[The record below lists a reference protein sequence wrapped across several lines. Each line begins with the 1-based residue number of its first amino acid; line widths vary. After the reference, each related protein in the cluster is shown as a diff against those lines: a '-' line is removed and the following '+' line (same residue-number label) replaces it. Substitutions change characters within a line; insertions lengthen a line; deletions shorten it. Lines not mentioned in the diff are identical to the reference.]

1 MENKKFE
8 LTKLN
13 LGGKMENKKVKLC
26 SGNLE
31 AVSIMQNMVY
41 INISTYRNLKNKDFN
56 DKLIRDNFE
65 LICDN
70 YIRLRMTPFINY
82 YRGELCEKINKYK
95 IQSNINVGY
104 NLIIDL
110 EKDYHDCVKM
120 SVNVDGRESEPVLI
134 NIFNVK
140 FEAGY

>member
-1 MENKKFE
+1 
-8 LTKLN
+8 
-13 LGGKMENKKVKLC
+13 MENKKVKLC

-82 YRGELCEKINKYK
+82 YRGGLCEKINKYK

-120 SVNVDGRESEPVLI
+120 SVNVDGRESDPVSI

-140 FEAGY
+140 FEEGY

>member
-1 MENKKFE
+1 
-8 LTKLN
+8 
-13 LGGKMENKKVKLC
+13 
-26 SGNLE
+26 
-31 AVSIMQNMVY
+31 MQHIVW
-41 INISTYRNLKNKDFN
+41 INISTYHSLQNKDFN

-70 YIRLRMTPFINY
+70 YIRLRMPPFIDCC
-82 YRGELCEKINKYK
+82 RGELYGKINKYK

-120 SVNVDGRESEPVLI
+120 SVKVDGKESEPVSI

-140 FEAGY
+140 FEEGY